1 MNRSFPRRRFLGLTL
16 AGLAPALLPG
26 ESRAAA
32 PVEITVMAYGVDAFD
47 EKYTRTVI
55 RPFEAAHPGILVRY
69 YAVRDSRN
77 ALAVLRSQRMTP
89 NIDVV
94 ILDPPNARM
103 AQSEGLLA
111 QMNPQLV
118 PNAADLGAMGRELG
132 FWALPAMYDSMALVY
147 AKSAFAQ
154 PPRSWRELWDPKHRG
169 KVAISTNANVNGS
182 MIALT
187 ALANRLAGSPDGAAD
202 LDPGLEYLEKLG
214 PNVQTWTPRPN
225 QYWLVAR
232 KQVLLA
238 VGWNSRS
245 QSQMDS
251 LSGYG
256 VTVPSEGTVAVP
268 ILIAQVVGRS
278 NGKAAQAFINF
289 SLGAQVQQAFAEA
302 MYYAP
307 SNQKAKIGEAAR
319 ARIPLLS
326 PGVAARLIPL
336 DWAGVTPAQLSQM
349 RAAWLTRIMKPA
361 P

>member
-1 MNRSFPRRRFLGLTL
+1 
-16 AGLAPALLPG
+16 
-26 ESRAAA
+26 
-32 PVEITVMAYGVDAFD
+32 MAYGVDAFD
-47 EKYTRTVI
+47 EKYMRTVI

-94 ILDPPNARM
+94 ILDPPNARL
-103 AQSEGLLA
+103 AQSEGLLE

-132 FWALPAMYDSMALVY
+132 FWRCRPCTTPWRWCTPNRP
-147 AKSAFAQ
+147 AQ

-169 KVAISTNANVNGS
+169 KIAISTNANVNGS

-232 KQVLLA
+232 KRCCWPW
-238 VGWNSRS
+238 VGI
-245 QSQMDS
+245 
-251 LSGYG
+251 
-256 VTVPSEGTVAVP
+256 P
-268 ILIAQVVGRS
+268 
-278 NGKAAQAFINF
+278 
-289 SLGAQVQQAFAEA
+289 
-302 MYYAP
+302 
-307 SNQKAKIGEAAR
+307 AAR
-319 ARIPLLS
+319 VRWTA
-326 PGVAARLIPL
+326 
-336 DWAGVTPAQLSQM
+336 
-349 RAAWLTRIMKPA
+349 
-361 P
+361 